1 MNGLLLKLASLR
13 PLATLAHLI
22 VASAVFLSGCA
33 SEEKKDPSDPAGQ
46 IKMGETYSV
55 GTWKILKNDETAA
68 TWYRK
73 AALQGDAE
81 GEYHLGLCYERG
93 LGVPKNEALAFN
105 WFSKAAEGGN
115 ASAQYELGD
124 CYRLSKG
131 VGTNL
136 PKAYFWYNLAAA
148 SGNDDAHGARD
159 AVARR
164 LTEGDIRQAQRQ
176 SEEFWN
182 KSKG

>member
-1 MNGLLLKLASLR
+1 M
-13 PLATLAHLI
+13 
-22 VASAVFLSGCA
+22 
-33 SEEKKDPSDPAGQ
+33 
-46 IKMGETYSV
+46 
-55 GTWKILKNDETAA
+55 
-68 TWYRK
+68 
-73 AALQGDAE
+73 
-81 GEYHLGLCYERG
+81 GLCYERG
-93 LGVPKNEALAFN
+93 LGVPKNEVLAAK

-115 ASAQYELGD
+115 SSAQYELGD

-131 VGTNL
+131 VGTDL
-136 PKAYFWYNLAAA
+136 SKAYFWYNLAAA
-148 SGNDDAHGARD
+148 SGNDDAHEARD